1 MTARRIH
8 TSLTSVLALVACVGP
23 VPRAFAQDPVEA
35 AEQQPLSASGENCS
49 FIAAPEKVLSR
60 ADRIRREAY
69 DRTLA
74 FAKAMPKSVAVRAA
88 VSAADL
94 PRRSFIDEE
103 IFRKLEAD
111 GMAPATL
118 ASDEE
123 FYRRI
128 KLDLTGRIP
137 TAAEIRAFVADA
149 NPAKRDDVIDKL
161 LYSPEFVDKWTVWL
175 GDLLQNSM
183 TAANRNQNQEG
194 RNRFHEYI
202 KDAIDSGKSWREIAY
217 QLVTATG
224 NNYDRDT
231 AGVNFML
238 RGFAPMGPAQDT
250 YDLVTVRAATMF
262 LGLGHY
268 DCLLCHNGR
277 GHLDAVSAWGAKTLR
292 VDAQRM
298 SSHFARISLSTY
310 PGRDTADYY
319 LNSTIVLDRTTG
331 SYTLNTTYG
340 NRPNRVAANIN
351 GVAVTNLTP
360 LYRDGTAP
368 GGDWRDSFAQ
378 KLTTDPMFARNY
390 ANRLW
395 KAMFNLALAE
405 PVDNLDPDRLNPNVP
420 PPSGWEYQASHP
432 VLLEKLAQAA
442 RDNDFNLRET
452 LRLMVQS
459 TAYQLSSRYDGD
471 WDLTKVSTFA
481 RHLPRR
487 LEAEEAHDAITK
499 ATGLLPAYS
508 VGGWVEK
515 VNWAMQL
522 PEPTEP
528 RSDGTAN
535 GFMNSFSRGN
545 RDTQPRSTSGSVLMW
560 LNMMNS
566 TVVTNRVKATGTTAS
581 PYLAELAK
589 NKVDEAVV
597 QDLFLTFLS
606 RSPSEYEK
614 AVALKTLGK
623 SGTATYTRAAAVEDL
638 AWALINKT
646 DFLFSY

>member
-1 MTARRIH
+1 MTARRIQ
-8 TSLTSVLALVACVGP
+8 TSLSLLLLLAACAGSERVA
-23 VPRAFAQDPVEA
+23 RAQDPVETDGQKA
-35 AEQQPLSASGENCS
+35 LSASGENCS
-49 FIAAPEKVLSR
+49 FIAAPERVLSR
-60 ADRIRREAY
+60 ADRIRRETY
-69 DRTLA
+69 DRTLT
-74 FAKAMPKSVAVRAA
+74 FAKALPKQATSAKA

-94 PRRSFIDEE
+94 PWRSFIDEE
-103 IFRKLEAD
+103 VFRKLQAD
-111 GMAPATL
+111 GMAPAAL
-118 ASDEE
+118 SSDEE

-137 TAAEIRAFVADA
+137 TADEIRAFVADT
-149 NPAKRDDVIDKL
+149 NPSKRDLVIDKL
-161 LYSPEFVDKWTVWL
+161 LFSPEFTDKWTMWL

-183 TAANRNQNQEG
+183 TASNRNQNLEG
-194 RNRFHEYI
+194 RNRFYEYI
-202 KDAIDSGKSWREIAY
+202 RNSIDSGQSWREMAY

-262 LGLGHY
+262 LGMGHY

-298 SSHFARISLSTY
+298 SAHFARISLSTY

-319 LNSTIVLDRTTG
+319 LNSTNVLDRATG
-331 SYTLNTTYG
+331 SYGLNTTYG
-340 NRPNRVAANIN
+340 NRPNRVATNVN
-351 GVAVTNLTP
+351 GVAVTSLTP
-360 LYRDGTAP
+360 VYRDGTPAS
-368 GGDWRDSFAQ
+368 GDWRDSFAQ
-378 KLTTDPMFARNY
+378 RLTTDPMFARNY

-432 VLLEKLAQAA
+432 VLLEKLAQVA

-452 LRLMVQS
+452 LRLIAQS

-499 ATGLLPAYS
+499 ATNLLPSYS
-508 VGGWVEK
+508 VGGWVDK
-515 VNWAMQL
+515 VSWAMQL

-535 GFMNSFSRGN
+535 AFMNSFSRGN
-545 RDTQPRSTSGSVLMW
+545 RDTQPRSPSGSVLMW

-566 TVVTNRVKATGTTAS
+566 TIVTNRVKATGTTAS
-581 PYLAELAK
+581 PYLASLVK
-589 NKVDEAVV
+589 NKADDAVV
-597 QDLFLTFLS
+597 EDLFLTFLS

-614 AVALKTLGK
+614 SVALKTLAK
-623 SGTATYTRAAAVEDL
+623 SGTAAYTRAAAVEDL

>member
-1 MTARRIH
+1 MTARRIQ
-8 TSLTSVLALVACVGP
+8 TSLTFSLVLAVCAGSECVATAQ
-23 VPRAFAQDPVEA
+23 VPAETE
-35 AEQQPLSASGENCS
+35 EQQALSASGENCS
-49 FIAAPEKVLSR
+49 FIAAPEKVLAR
-60 ADRIRREAY
+60 GERIRREVY

-74 FAKAMPKSVAVRAA
+74 FAKSLPKAA
-88 VSAADL
+88 SSGKPVSGADL
-94 PRRSFIDEE
+94 PWRSFIDEE
-103 IFRKLEAD
+103 VFRKLQAD
-111 GMAPATL
+111 GMAPAAL
-118 ASDEE
+118 SSDEE

-137 TAAEIRAFVADA
+137 TANEIRTFVVDTD
-149 NPAKRDDVIDKL
+149 PAKRDLLIDRL
-161 LYSPEFVDKWTVWL
+161 LFSPEFVDKWTMWL

-183 TAANRNQNQEG
+183 TASNRNQNQEG
-194 RNRFHEYI
+194 RNRFYEYI
-202 KDAIDSGKSWREIAY
+202 RNSIDSGQSWREMAY

-262 LGLGHY
+262 LGMGHY

-277 GHLDAVSAWGAKTLR
+277 GHLDAVSAWGAKALR

-298 SSHFARISLSTY
+298 SAHFARISLSTY

-319 LNSTIVLDRTTG
+319 LNSTNVLDRATG
-331 SYTLNTTYG
+331 TYGLNTTYG
-340 NRPNRVAANIN
+340 NRPNRVATNVN

-360 LYRDGTAP
+360 IYRDGTPAS
-368 GGDWRDSFAQ
+368 GDWRDSFGQ
-378 KLTTDPMFARNY
+378 RLTMDPMFARNY

-420 PPSGWEYQASHP
+420 PPAGWDYQASHP

-452 LRLMVQS
+452 LRLIAQS

-487 LEAEEAHDAITK
+487 LEAEEAHDAITR
-499 ATGLLPAYS
+499 ATGLLPSYS
-508 VGGWVEK
+508 VGGWVDK

-528 RSDGTAN
+528 RSDATAN

-566 TVVTNRVKATGTTAS
+566 TLVTSRVKATGASAS
-581 PYLAELAK
+581 PYLAELVK
-589 NKVDEAVV
+589 NKADEAVV
-597 QDLFLTFLS
+597 EDLFLTFLS
-606 RSPSEYEK
+606 RKPSEYEK
-614 AVALKTLGK
+614 TVALKTLAK
-623 SGTATYTRAAAVEDL
+623 SGTAAYTRAAAVEDL
-638 AWALINKT
+638 AWVLINKT

>member
-8 TSLTSVLALVACVGP
+8 TSLTSVFVLAACAGCVS
-23 VPRAFAQDPVEA
+23 AAKAQVVEET
-35 AEQQPLSASGENCS
+35 AEPQALSASGENCS

-60 ADRIRREAY
+60 ADRIRREVY
-69 DRTLA
+69 DRTLS
-74 FAKAMPKSVAVRAA
+74 FAKSMGKTGSVRQA
-88 VSAADL
+88 VSASEL
-94 PRRSFIDEE
+94 PWRSFIDEE

-111 GMAPATL
+111 GISPAAL
-118 ASDEE
+118 SSDEE
-123 FYRRI
+123 YFRRI

-137 TAAEIRAFVADA
+137 TAAEIRAFVADT
-149 NPAKRDDVIDKL
+149 NPAKRDEMVDKL

-175 GDLLQNSM
+175 GDLLQNSI
-183 TAANRNQNQEG
+183 TASNRNQNQEG

-202 KDAIDSGKSWREIAY
+202 KEAIDSGKSWREIAY

-298 SSHFARISLSTY
+298 SAHFARINLSTY
-310 PGRDTADYY
+310 PGRETSDYY
-319 LNSTIVLDRTTG
+319 LNSTIVLDRPTG
-331 SYTLNTTYG
+331 SYSLNTTYG
-340 NRPNRVAANIN
+340 NRPNRVATNIN

-360 LYRDGTAP
+360 LYRDGTTPA
-368 GGDWRDSFAQ
+368 GDWRDSFAQ
-378 KLTTDPMFARNY
+378 RLTNDPMFARNY

-420 PPSGWEYQASHP
+420 PPSGWDYQASHP

-452 LRLMVQS
+452 LRLIVQS
-459 TAYQLSSRYDGD
+459 TAYQLSSRFDGD

-499 ATGLLPAYS
+499 ATGLLPSYS

-535 GFMNSFSRGN
+535 AFMNSFSRGN
-545 RDTQPRSTSGSVLMW
+545 RDTQPRSASGSVLMW

-566 TVVTNRVKATGTTAS
+566 TLVTNRTRATGATAS

-589 NKVDEAVV
+589 NKADDVVV
-597 QDLFLTFLS
+597 QDIFLTFLS
-606 RSPSEYEK
+606 RSPSEHEK
-614 AVALKTLGK
+614 SVALKTLAK